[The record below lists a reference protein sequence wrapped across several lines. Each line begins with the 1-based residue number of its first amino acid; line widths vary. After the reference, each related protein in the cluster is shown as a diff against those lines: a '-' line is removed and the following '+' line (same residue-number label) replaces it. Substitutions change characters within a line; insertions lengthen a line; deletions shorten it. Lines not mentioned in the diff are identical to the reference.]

1 VINKNRPHILV
12 IPEDDANDQL
22 VTGFLLEFNIPRQIQ
37 PLETAGGWTKVLDR
51 FKLNEVG
58 GMERYPG
65 RLMVLLIDFDG
76 KDNRLG
82 VAKAVIPEHLADR
95 VFVLGAWTEPE
106 DLKSA
111 SLGSYEAIG
120 RAMAQDCRQNTDT
133 VWGHEQLRHN
143 AEELARLCERIRP
156 ILST

>member
-1 VINKNRPHILV
+1 MSLCSPKTTPT
-12 IPEDDANDQL
+12 ANWSL
-22 VTGFLLEFNIPRQIQ
+22 GSSLEFNIPRQIQ
-37 PLETAGGWTKVLDR
+37 PLETAGGLTKVLDR
-51 FKLNEVG
+51 FKSNEVG

-95 VFVLGAWTEPE
+95 VFVLAAWTEPE

-133 VWGHEQLRHN
+133 VWGHELLRHN
-143 AEELARLCERIRP
+143 AGELARLCERIQP